1 MATALTF
8 DPARAAVHN
17 ALEQNEQRIAES
29 DARIAQLTE
38 RVTRIKRAKVDG
50 IVDTRRLKA
59 VALASGDNHPAQ
71 VVLQTE
77 TGQGTLRMT
86 VGEVAHRQIGQ
97 RLEIHAKYYDRMQQ
111 HAPEL
116 LADNINWWL
125 AHEPEQRMLRMLRA
139 DGLDDVQSANVVA
152 TGSQVFLRGVMGKGY
167 RTIDDADLLASVTP
181 ALVNQRAALVDFSI
195 DERRMHAKFLTQ
207 FFTMDELRALYAKS
221 SGLTVEQVRS
231 HFRVGGKDI
240 SWVDEPM
247 GYGVTIRHSE
257 VGFASLSVSFVERI
271 AKCLNDYV
279 AENALAIV
287 HRGGKNGGE
296 QDGDVRM
303 LSDATQLIENAA
315 LLSRVT
321 DTIGQGFDPKAL
333 LGRAQKIAQAKVAP
347 VDRPDDIPLME
358 FVGNIGAGLGFT
370 DTQTDTLREETVK
383 AITEEGGETHF
394 AYVQGIT
401 AAARRMTDYDARL
414 DAERSGFLFLND
426 DADALVM
433 KLGQQGAAKQ
443 RKAREN

>member
-125 AHEPEQRMLRMLRA
+125 ARRSSISRSTNA
-139 DGLDDVQSANVVA
+139 GC
-152 TGSQVFLRGVMGKGY
+152 
-167 RTIDDADLLASVTP
+167 TP
-181 ALVNQRAALVDFSI
+181 
-195 DERRMHAKFLTQ
+195 
-207 FFTMDELRALYAKS
+207 S
-221 SGLTVEQVRS
+221 S
-231 HFRVGGKDI
+231 
-240 SWVDEPM
+240 
-247 GYGVTIRHSE
+247 
-257 VGFASLSVSFVERI
+257 
-271 AKCLNDYV
+271 
-279 AENALAIV
+279 
-287 HRGGKNGGE
+287 
-296 QDGDVRM
+296 
-303 LSDATQLIENAA
+303 
-315 LLSRVT
+315 
-321 DTIGQGFDPKAL
+321 
-333 LGRAQKIAQAKVAP
+333 
-347 VDRPDDIPLME
+347 
-358 FVGNIGAGLGFT
+358 
-370 DTQTDTLREETVK
+370 
-383 AITEEGGETHF
+383 
-394 AYVQGIT
+394 
-401 AAARRMTDYDARL
+401 
-414 DAERSGFLFLND
+414 
-426 DADALVM
+426 
-433 KLGQQGAAKQ
+433 
-443 RKAREN
+443 